1 MTAIILIN
9 WNGADDTLA
18 CLQSLL
24 KADGEF
30 FVVVVDNASADDSVV
45 RLNSFAEQ
53 NREKLHI
60 EILALDDNYGFAV
73 GNNKAIQYA
82 IQFNPTSYMLLN
94 NDTEVEP
101 DFLTRMVDFSSAHP
115 EFRALTPQINYYSHK
130 SVVWEC
136 GGDIKFGKRK
146 KYYADALESSLSGVE
161 YFPVTFISGCAIF
174 FYPELLNDKAEI
186 FTDRFFFGEEDFEFS
201 LRMKRSNVKMAAVVT
216 SKIYHK
222 VGQSRNKM
230 KAIANVGKYY
240 MYYLNR
246 LITLKLHLPKVEYKL
261 LKWTYIPNI
270 FRYFNSVN
278 KSVGISWKMIL
289 RLMRESEQKEGV
301 NRADFQA
308 LMIDNNY
315 FDKN

>member
-161 YFPVTFISGCAIF
+161 FFPVTFISGCAIF

-315 FDKN
+315 FDKK